1 MRESS
6 SRVNSVVTCV
16 GAVDVMPRLR
26 FFFLRGM
33 EEMDEVEVTM
43 VLFLDTFSVGLGTS
57 TPVVFLVFFFL
68 FLNMIFFNSPV
79 YSSICMYVTYRVQN
93 VVCGECQVIW
103 MKK

>member
-68 FLNMIFFNSPV
+68 FLNMIFFNSLCIPV
-79 YSSICMYVTYRVQN
+79 LFALLFLAFFL
-93 VVCGECQVIW
+93 
-103 MKK
+103 MKIIS

>member
-68 FLNMIFFNSPV
+68 FLNMIFLILLLSDLPTRHQLR
-79 YSSICMYVTYRVQN
+79 Y
-93 VVCGECQVIW
+93 
-103 MKK
+103 